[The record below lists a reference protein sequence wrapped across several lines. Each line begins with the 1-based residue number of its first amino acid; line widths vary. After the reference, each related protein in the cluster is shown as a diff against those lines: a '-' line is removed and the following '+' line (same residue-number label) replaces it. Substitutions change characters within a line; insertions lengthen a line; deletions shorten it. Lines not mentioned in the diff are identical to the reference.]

1 MEIKPTIKYE
11 YKGLQYTCPTQI
23 RGAVERELGV
33 LIEAVSLPLAYNQNV
48 MDMLVEER
56 TKLIQLLSTF
66 ITMPGADPI
75 NVLDC

>member
-11 YKGLQYTCPTQI
+11 YKGLDYTCPTQI

-33 LIEAVSLPLAYNQNV
+33 LIERTGLPLARHQDI